1 MVFFDSNQVMDAVQ
15 ESELSQLLV
24 RIATDFQQHESAF
37 EARSLAQWPIWCEEN
52 GYSFELL
59 CDYGN
64 KLSSRLPSP
73 VEVAGLRELVSSSD
87 KSTKTAELSR
97 KIHES
102 YPGLIELLEQ
112 DLSARYKE
120 VEEIGSLPGGT
131 GHEALKIA
139 GIATATVLT
148 GILLKKLIIWL
159 RKPNITPEAREKLER
174 LGPNMG
180 VDAQKQAERLYT
192 SSSYPRISGKALEKA
207 KQKIVRTDQ
216 KIDDSERAAENR
228 AMFWTKNKI
237 SERNTIK
244 SLNPLIKK
252 VKGEDGEIKLA
263 RGARLEAIHE
273 DVADAVEDDIDLEI
287 SRIASYG
294 ESILG
299 EEIGAWDRSLLS
311 GLEDE
316 GKQELEKAKNELV
329 DETDKAIIDLEK
341 QVVQKVEAVIE
352 AEADLID

>member
-1 MVFFDSNQVMDAVQ
+1 
-15 ESELSQLLV
+15 
-24 RIATDFQQHESAF
+24 
-37 EARSLAQWPIWCEEN
+37 
-52 GYSFELL
+52 
-59 CDYGN
+59 
-64 KLSSRLPSP
+64 
-73 VEVAGLRELVSSSD
+73 
-87 KSTKTAELSR
+87 
-97 KIHES
+97 
-102 YPGLIELLEQ
+102 
-112 DLSARYKE
+112 
-120 VEEIGSLPGGT
+120 
-131 GHEALKIA
+131 
-139 GIATATVLT
+139 
-148 GILLKKLIIWL
+148 
-159 RKPNITPEAREKLER
+159 
-174 LGPNMG
+174 MG
-180 VDAQKQAERLYT
+180 VDAQKQAELLYT
-192 SSSYPRISGKALEKA
+192 GSSYPRISGKALEKA

-216 KIDDSERAAENR
+216 KIDDSQRAAENR

-294 ESILG
+294 ESILV